1 MANQRLQLGQLRE
14 IPVHYDG
21 HLPHAMLLHGAHET
35 AAVHPPYCTVHCLV
49 PAWQAVQAHYT
60 VPVQSKV
67 NALADDTLTALLP
80 YPPSHPDHQH
90 SEKRRVLAFLPDEVT
105 EWTVALLPAE
115 AHGGLISTDVA
126 GLNLSCP

>member
-1 MANQRLQLGQLRE
+1 
-14 IPVHYDG
+14 
-21 HLPHAMLLHGAHET
+21 MLLHGAHET
-35 AAVHPPYCTVHCLV
+35 AAVHPPQLHCLV

-60 VPVQSKV
+60 VPVQPKV

-115 AHGGLISTDVA
+115 AHGGLISLQHVA
-126 GLNLSCP
+126 RLNLSCP